1 MQHSISSYKYWREC
15 QKHFPKRSR
24 HTLGNKIDNTFVG
37 LIEWI
42 SIATYQTPDKKLPT
56 LLKASAQI
64 DLLKCFL
71 QVAWEVRDLDEKKY
85 ITVSQ
90 QVNEVGRMLGAW
102 IGKIQ
107 NPQKTTTAQK
117 DG

>member
-1 MQHSISSYKYWREC
+1 MQHTTATYKYWREC

-37 LIEWI
+37 CIEWL
-42 SIATYQTPDKKLPT
+42 SIATYQTPDKKIPT

-71 QVAWEVRDLDEKKY
+71 QVAWEVGDLDQKKY
-85 ITVSQ
+85 ITISE
-90 QVNEVGRMLGAW
+90 QVGEIGRMLGAW
-102 IGKIQ
+102 IGKMQ
-107 NPQKTTTAQK
+107 ERNKTSAAH
-117 DG
+117 